1 VPLDKSEIFELFTT
15 RPPDGVKGIF
25 ISLTEFRVGYVEF
38 SSPAS
43 VAAAVALSG
52 QKLLGIPII
61 VQASGAEKNYTG
73 EMALIAVA
81 AHAAVVPL
89 FVLFI

>member
-1 VPLDKSEIFELFTT
+1 
-15 RPPDGVKGIF
+15 
-25 ISLTEFRVGYVEF
+25 VGYVEF

-43 VAAAVALSG
+43 VSAAVALNN
-52 QKLLGIPII
+52 QKLLGIPML

-73 EMALIAVA
+73 EMAVIAVA

-89 FVLFI
+89 YIIFYF